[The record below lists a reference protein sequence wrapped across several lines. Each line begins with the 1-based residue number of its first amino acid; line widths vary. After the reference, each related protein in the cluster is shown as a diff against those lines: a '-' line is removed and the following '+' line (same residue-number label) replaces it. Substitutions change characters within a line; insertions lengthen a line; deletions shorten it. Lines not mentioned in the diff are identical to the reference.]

1 MKLAVL
7 ALSGSLLLASPAF
20 ATIIGVPEP
29 GSLTLIG
36 TLSLAG
42 VLAYRLISRR

>member
-1 MKLAVL
+1 MKLAAL
-7 ALSGSLLLASPAF
+7 ALTGSLLLAAPAF

-36 TLSLAG
+36 GLALGG